1 MTFTKETWLGMA
13 GIATL
18 LAYFFWPKKASASTV
33 STSPTKKPSGTYTAP
48 KKPTGSTTSS
58 PPPYGTPDGPAP
70 TDTTP
75 ADATPDA
82 EADDEP
88 KSMGKSGMT
97 DKPFD
102 PFDEFGDTFIA
113 GVGTRVGHNA
123 HNQPA
128 GRFGNRSRELGH
140 GVPSEWWTMM
150 RPRVTGADFGMW
162 TPPARTAGPHV
173 FQGKDY
179 NPTSVWPTP
188 PPMFA
193 QIPGFS
199 DYDLGFDYGKASCL
213 GLAALMM
220 RPTAPS
226 DDWLTGYDAGCA
238 AARSRTH

>member
-33 STSPTKKPSGTYTAP
+33 STSKPVAKTTTSTWTAPKAKPSGTAP
-48 KKPTGSTTSS
+48 APTGGTTTVE
-58 PPPYGTPDGPAP
+58 PELPPYGTPSDSDSTTERPA
-70 TDTTP
+70 TEP
-75 ADATPDA
+75 A
-82 EADDEP
+82 
-88 KSMGKSGMT
+88 KGMGDSGFGDSGMSDRPSIVLT
-97 DKPFD
+97 
-102 PFDEFGDTFIA
+102 T
-113 GVGTRVGHNA
+113 GVGAV
-123 HNQPA
+123 P
-128 GRFGNRSRELGH
+128 FH
-140 GVPSEWWTMM
+140 GIPRTWWTML
-150 RPRVTGADFGMW
+150 PKATGADFGMW
-162 TPPARTAGPHV
+162 SPPAKGGASRTGRANVGAGPHI

-179 NPTSVWPTP
+179 NPTSVWPAP

-238 AARSRTH
+238 AAHARTH